1 MNVGSGNTYSV
12 LRLVELLGG
21 EKVHMPK
28 RPGEPDCTFADT
40 SKIERLLGWRPR
52 VSSEE
57 GVAAMLRQIDYWRE
71 APVWTVDGF
80 TEASAVGFKYLGR
93 QPIVSSSR
101 PIARR
106 RAYGR
111 SRPRRC
117 NARRAPRATRS
128 PSSISSRRS

>member
-40 SKIERLLGWRPR
+40 RKIERLLGWRPR
-52 VSSEE
+52 VSFEE

-71 APVWTVDGF
+71 APVWTVDGIK
-80 TEASAVGFKYLGR
+80 EATADWFKYLGR
-93 QPIVSSSR
+93 QPMVSSHDQSLAGER
-101 PIARR
+101 AAVRARG
-106 RAYGR
+106 AADA
-111 SRPRRC
+111 P
-117 NARRAPRATRS
+117 RAPRATR
-128 PSSISSRRS
+128 